1 MLSPEFLAIGG
12 GSASGYLNNV
22 ANSLRFRANNSAN
35 ATRTNAT
42 AGSAQNA
49 TFSFWVKR
57 GQLGAGQAVFGTYNV
72 GSNYFYFG
80 FTSADRIVV
89 LEVVT
94 SIQYH
99 LETSAVFRDPSAWYH
114 IVVAIDTTQATAANR
129 VRIYANGTELT
140 SFSTNSPP
148 ALNYSHTYLGANARV
163 NYIAGNSALGY
174 LDAHLAKFH
183 YVDGQQLTPASF
195 GQADGTGLW
204 MHKAFTGTYGT
215 LGSLHEFEDATTTTT
230 IVKDT
235 SGNSNGYAS
244 SGISVTSGVTF
255 DQMTDTPTNGYP
267 TLSPINAQSVVTISE
282 ANTAASYGGVA
293 NTGTALVSVP
303 FPTTG
308 KWYYEH
314 HCVATGAS
322 DFFAGILL
330 NRSVAGNAGNIIVP
344 GTNSNEY
351 AYRANGQKMIAGVTS
366 AYGASYGAGDVIG
379 VAFDADNMTLEF
391 FKNGASQGQ
400 ITSLAAGQ
408 YVAFTQ
414 TYNGGSAK
422 LNFGQRS
429 FAYTPPTNF
438 KALNTQNIAN
448 TTLSLSGSFTGNA
461 AADGPFV
468 WTDGNPATLTING
481 NAVTFGTHAD
491 KIAGGF
497 KLRSSSASYNAA
509 GSNTWSATAG
519 LRFVRSKRGNNAQVN
534 P

>member
-12 GSASGYLNNV
+12 GSASGYTANV
-22 ANSLRFRANNSAN
+22 ANSLRFRASNSAN
-35 ATRTNAT
+35 ATRTNAA
-42 AGSAQNA
+42 AGNAQKA

-57 GQLGAGQAVFGTYNV
+57 GQLGTGQAVFGTYNV

-80 FTSADRIVV
+80 FTSNDQFVV

-99 LETSAVFRDPSAWYH
+99 LQTSAVFRDPTAWYH

-129 VRIYANGTELT
+129 VRIYANGVELT

-148 ALNYSHTYLGANARV
+148 ALNYSHTYLNANARV
-163 NYIAGNSALGY
+163 NYIGGNGGLGW
-174 LDAHLAKFH
+174 LDAHLAKFT

-204 MHKAFTGTYGT
+204 VHKPYTGTYGT
-215 LGSLHEFEDATTTTT
+215 LGSLHEFEDATSTTT

-235 SGNSNGYAS
+235 SGNSNGYSS
-244 SGISVTSGVTF
+244 SGISVTSGATF
-255 DQMTDTPTNGYP
+255 DQSLDTPTLDFPN
-267 TLSPINAQSVVTISE
+267 LVAINSQSTVTISE
-282 ANTAASYGGVA
+282 ANTAASYGGVG
-293 NTGTALVSVP
+293 NTGTALVSIP

-314 HCVATGAS
+314 TCVATGAS
-322 DFFAGILL
+322 DYFVGILL
-330 NRSVAGNAGNIIVP
+330 NRSVAGVAGNIIVP

-351 AYRANGQKMIAGVTS
+351 AYRSNGQKMIGGTTS
-366 AYGASYGAGDVIG
+366 AYGASYTANDVIG
-379 VAFDADNMTLEF
+379 VAFDADNLTLEF
-391 FKNGASQGQ
+391 FKNGVSQGQ
-400 ITSLAAGQ
+400 LTGLAAGQ
-408 YVAFTQ
+408 YVAFSQ
-414 TYNGGSAK
+414 TYNGGSTK
-422 LNFGQRS
+422 LNFGARS
-429 FAYTPPTNF
+429 FAYSPPTNF
-438 KALNTQNIAN
+438 KALHSQNIAN

-461 AADGPFV
+461 AADGPV
-468 WTDGNPATLTING
+468 IWAAGNPATLTING
-481 NAVTFGTHAD
+481 NPVTFGTHAD

-509 GSNTWSATAG
+509 GSNTWTATAG
-519 LRFVRSKRGNNAQVN
+519 LRFVRSKRANNAQVN